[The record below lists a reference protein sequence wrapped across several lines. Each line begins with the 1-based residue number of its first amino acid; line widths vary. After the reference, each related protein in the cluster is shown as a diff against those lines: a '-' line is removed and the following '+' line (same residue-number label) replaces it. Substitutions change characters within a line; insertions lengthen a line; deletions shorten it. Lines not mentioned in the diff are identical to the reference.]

1 MVKKHTSL
9 VRRIVIMAA
18 VMLLFSPAWAQTS
31 ALDPTFSAVQ
41 VTTTNPV
48 SGAIVPGTINEV
60 VRQPDGKYIIGGDFT
75 AINGAPAS
83 RLARLEANGTVDA
96 VFTAACAADGPV
108 SSLVLQPDGR
118 VLVGGRFTTLAG
130 STHAYVGRLLP
141 TGGTD
146 PLFSPTSSVGTAT
159 YGVSDIQ
166 LQSNGQLIVV
176 GNFNM
181 RGAGFS
187 EQRIA
192 RLNGT
197 NGQYDP
203 SFQYAVPTSDTSPH
217 TILLQP
223 DGKLLVAAN
232 GPSYRRAFMLMRLQP
247 NGTVDNTFSS
257 LESSFT
263 ADLNGLA
270 LDAAGRIYAGGMFQ
284 DGPGNSLLRRY
295 LPDGTLDSSFI
306 YFRSFT
312 VPPYVGSIKA
322 LAVQPNGRV
331 LLAHST
337 AERTQPNG
345 SLDAGFITGIGGGI
359 RQFLVQPDGAIMIAG
374 ALLSGTGIS
383 NSVGLVRLLDA
394 NVLAVAPSV
403 ADTRTTAWP
412 VPAHGT
418 LNLRLDAAS
427 RPQRVQLLDVL
438 GRPVL
443 TINQPAATLALP
455 VAGLAAGTYHVQVE
469 YASAARVLRR
479 VVVY

>member
-1 MVKKHTSL
+1 MVEKHTSL
-9 VRRIVIMAA
+9 ALRLVAIAA
-18 VMLLFSPAWAQTS
+18 VTLLNLPVWAQTS
-31 ALDPTFSAVQ
+31 ALDPTFSPVRA
-41 VTTTNPV
+41 TTTNPV
-48 SGAIVPGTINEV
+48 SGAVVPGTINDV

-75 AINGAPAS
+75 AINGVPAS

-96 VFTAACAADGPV
+96 AFTAACAADGPV

-118 VLVGGRFTTLAG
+118 VLVGGRFTALAG
-130 STHAYVGRLLP
+130 STRAYLGRLLP
-141 TGGTD
+141 SGTAD
-146 PLFSPTSSVGTAT
+146 PLFNPSSSASAAT

-181 RGAGFS
+181 RGAGFG
-187 EQRIA
+187 EQRIV
-192 RLNGT
+192 RLDGT

-203 SFQYAVPTSDTSPH
+203 SFQYSLPTPDTSPH

-232 GPSYRRAFMLMRLQP
+232 GPSYRLAFMLMRLQP

-257 LESSFT
+257 LENSFT

-270 LDAAGRIYAGGMFQ
+270 LDAAGRIYVGGMFQ
-284 DGPGNSLLRRY
+284 GSPGNSLLRRY
-295 LPDGTLDSSFI
+295 LPDGTLDSSFG

-312 VPPYVGSIKA
+312 VPPYVGPIKA
-322 LAVQPNGRV
+322 LSVQPNGRV

-345 SLDAGFITGIGGGI
+345 SPDTGFTTGIGGGI

-412 VPAHGT
+412 VPAHET

-427 RPQRVQLLDVL
+427 QPQRVQLLDVL

-443 TINQPAATLALP
+443 TINQPATTLALP
-455 VAGLAAGTYHVQVE
+455 VTGLAAGTYHVQVE
-469 YASAARVLRR
+469 YTNAARVLRR
-479 VVVY
+479 VVLY